1 MTIDFKL
8 PELGENIESAD
19 VVEILVAEG
28 DRVDVEQIVMELET
42 EKAVVELPCPY
53 AGTVAKIHVTAG
65 EEIKVGRTIL
75 TIEES
80 VAPDTAAPSTA
91 DGDDTVSGKK
101 TSKPAATSDGTSA
114 TTSSSS
120 TKSAAASAKPTTQDR
135 SARERSADDGRGTPP
150 PPAGPATRR
159 LARELGVDLHN
170 VSGSGGGGRITAQ
183 DVKAFVRSTIPSAG
197 PGGVTAAAAPQ
208 LPDFTQF
215 GPVERQRLNK
225 IGRTAAAGLSRAW
238 QVIPH
243 VTQHDLADVT
253 ELEAARR
260 RFVKAAA
267 PSQAKVTLTAIVI
280 KAVVSAL
287 KAFPHVNASYD
298 SQAGELIL
306 KRYYHI
312 GVAVDTEHG
321 LLVPVIRNADEKSIL
336 DVAEELADLAER
348 ARSRKLDPADMQ
360 GATFTITNLGGIGGT
375 AFTPIVN
382 WPEVAI
388 LGLSRSRN
396 ELRLVDG
403 APVERLLLPL
413 SLSYDHRV
421 INGALAARFVVTLAG
436 LLTDSFRLLVES

>member
-8 PELGENIESAD
+8 PELGENIETAD
-19 VVEILVAEG
+19 IAEILVAVG
-28 DRVDVEQIVMELET
+28 DRVVVEQIVMELET
-42 EKAVVELPCPY
+42 EKAVVELPCPS
-53 AGTVAKIHVTAG
+53 AGTVEKIHVAAG
-65 EEIKVGRTIL
+65 EEIRVGQTIL

-80 VAPDTAAPSTA
+80 VAQDTAAPPA
-91 DGDDTVSGKK
+91 DAGDDTISRKK
-101 TSKPAATSDGTSA
+101 TSKPAAA
-114 TTSSSS
+114 TTLSPSTASRDESHVSLQPPASSLQP
-120 TKSAAASAKPTTQDR
+120 K
-135 SARERSADDGRGTPP
+135 EADDGRGTPP

-159 LARELGVDLHN
+159 LARELGVDLRS
-170 VSGSGGGGRITAQ
+170 VSGTGAGGRITAQ
-183 DVKAFVRSTIPSAG
+183 DVKAFVRGAIPPAG
-197 PGGVTAAAAPQ
+197 TGGVTVTAPQ

-215 GPVERQRLNK
+215 GPVEKQRLNK

-238 QVIPH
+238 QIIPH

-267 PSQAKVTLTAIVI
+267 PSQPKVTMTAIAV

-287 KAFPHVNASYD
+287 KAFPHMNASYD

-321 LLVPVIRNADEKSIL
+321 LLVPVIRNADVKSIL

-348 ARSRKLDPADMQ
+348 ARNRKLDPADMQ